1 MNDEGGVESG
11 RLISGRSEVL
21 MNDDASLHL
30 QQRVFAYC
38 FYFLLFIIYFLLK
51 KTKSYILRKENWCT
65 SIGNLFYSLL
75 NFQFFQKISNL
86 QL

>member
-30 QQRVFAYC
+30 QRRVFAYC

-51 KTKSYILRKENWCT
+51 KKKKFYFAKRKLVYFDWEFIL
-65 SIGNLFYSLL
+65 
-75 NFQFFQKISNL
+75 
-86 QL
+86 